1 MINESF
7 WKGKRV
13 LITGHTGFKG
23 GWLSIWIKN
32 LGAQVIG
39 YSLNPI
45 TKKNFFDQTKIKKIF
60 KKDYRKNIQNIN
72 DLEKCISTYK
82 PQIIFHLAAQPQVLE
97 SYIKP
102 LDTVRTNSELESNN
116 AFSTASASLESYAP
130 HNWECLQ
137 KFFYIIHKQLF
148 TNRSAQIGL
157 HKQLLTNRF

>member
-1 MINESF
+1 MINKSF

-45 TKKNFFDQTKIKKIF
+45 TKNNFFDQTKIKKIF

-97 SYIKP
+97 SYIQP
-102 LDTVRTNSELESNN
+102 LDTVRTNVVGTANLLEITRKKN
-116 AFSTASASLESYAP
+116 
-130 HNWECLQ
+130 
-137 KFFYIIHKQLF
+137 
-148 TNRSAQIGL
+148 
-157 HKQLLTNRF
+157 LLNQS